1 MNLRIALFLAR
12 RGLRESLFSTGLMV
26 VAIAIGIGFQVPSTA
41 NLQGYRAELLAQS
54 LDAGFGDVRVR
65 PKKGLYLR
73 DADALASRLSRLP
86 QVIEATPVVGAV
98 AQARANGRSSSLTL
112 IGVEPGA
119 RSRRSPG
126 RTRSALHLPASGSRR

>member
-1 MNLRIALFLAR
+1 MFLAR

-65 PKKGLYLR
+65 PNKGLYLR

-86 QVIEATPVVGAV
+86 QVTEATPVVGAV
-98 AQARANGRSSSLTL
+98 AQATVNGRSSSLTL
-112 IGVEPGA
+112 IGVEPERPVSPVSGGLGRA
-119 RSRRSPG
+119 PRR
-126 RTRSALHLPASGSRR
+126 LE

>member
-1 MNLRIALFLAR
+1 
-12 RGLRESLFSTGLMV
+12 MV

-65 PKKGLYLR
+65 PNKGLYLR

-86 QVIEATPVVGAV
+86 K
-98 AQARANGRSSSLTL
+98 
-112 IGVEPGA
+112 
-119 RSRRSPG
+119 
-126 RTRSALHLPASGSRR
+126 